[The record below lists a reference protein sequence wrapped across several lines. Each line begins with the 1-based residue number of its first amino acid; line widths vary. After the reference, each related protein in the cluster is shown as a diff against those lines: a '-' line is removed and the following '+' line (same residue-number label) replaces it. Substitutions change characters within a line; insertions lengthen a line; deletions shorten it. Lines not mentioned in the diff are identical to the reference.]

1 MSVRALYPDGRTTV
15 PGVRSGRVRIEVG
28 ANPRR
33 VSEAQTADD
42 FRSITLLPYYID
54 TGSKQGV
61 SPAPPHVSLGRGPTM
76 VCARPL
82 CGWGL
87 PFPRLFIV
95 SGRPVPN
102 GESIGGRTRRGRA
115 APDRAVQCWPISGSP
130 PLNGADS
137 TIG

>member
-1 MSVRALYPDGRTTV
+1 MSVRTLYPDGRTTV
-15 PGVRSGRVRIEVG
+15 PGVSSGRVRIEVG

-76 VCARPL
+76 VCARLL
-82 CGWGL
+82 CGWDCH
-87 PFPRLFIV
+87 PRDLYRI
-95 SGRPVPN
+95 GAALAKW
-102 GESIGGRTRRGRA
+102 ESIGGRGRRGRA
-115 APDRAVQCWPISGSP
+115 APKPDGTTLA
-130 PLNGADS
+130 
-137 TIG
+137 